1 MRIDVN
7 VLGIY
12 FTSFF
17 IYMMLAIPLFA
28 IMRQLLFK
36 FGFYRFV
43 WHPNLFEVALYTVV
57 VNLLVFLVPL

>member
-17 IYMMLAIPLFA
+17 VYMMLAIPLFV
-28 IMRQLLFK
+28 IMRRLLFRV
-36 FGFYRFV
+36 GFYRFV